1 MRAHFDCFARPVCQ
15 ADNLQM
21 SAPTPGGYKA
31 KECSSSAPAARERR
45 DASWPRPPLG
55 LKDTLT
61 GSLSCTGASHTGT
74 HTHRDIC
81 LWAILTHLCMCMLAS
96 RPANELPRVHV
107 RVAIHIIEQITASSN
122 VAEAV
127 GETVRFNL
135 KKGAKN
141 PETFLS
147 CDQKDVFITS
157 RMLTPSISPS

>member
-1 MRAHFDCFARPVCQ
+1 
-15 ADNLQM
+15 M

-31 KECSSSAPAARERR
+31 KECSSSAPAAREQR

-61 GSLSCTGASHTGT
+61 GSLSCTVASHTGT
-74 HTHRDIC
+74 HTHTHGDIC
-81 LWAILTHLCMCMLAS
+81 LRAILTHLCMCMLAS
-96 RPANELPRVHV
+96 RPANELPCVHV
-107 RVAIHIIEQITASSN
+107 RAAILIIKQITAPSN

-127 GETVRFNL
+127 TVTVRSNL

-141 PETFLS
+141 AETILS
-147 CDQKDVFITS
+147 GDKKVVFITS